1 MAYMYKFT
9 QEKCRVMLLYI
20 LVYIVHRAG
29 NDILQ
34 PHGNLI
40 NSLHSTLKS
49 IFYIP
54 LVDAHKKICTQQPR
68 VLKYRARMQ

>member
-1 MAYMYKFT
+1 MVYMYKFT
-9 QEKCRVMLLYI
+9 QEKCREMLLYL

-40 NSLHSTLKS
+40 NLLHGTLKP
-49 IFYIP
+49 IIYIP
-54 LVDAHKKICTQQPR
+54 LVDALNNLHTTTKGTK
-68 VLKYRARMQ
+68 L